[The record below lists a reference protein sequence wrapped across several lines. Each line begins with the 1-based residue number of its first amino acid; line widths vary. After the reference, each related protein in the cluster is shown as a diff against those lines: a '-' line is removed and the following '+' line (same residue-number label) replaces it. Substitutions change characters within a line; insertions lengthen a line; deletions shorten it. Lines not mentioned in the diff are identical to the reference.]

1 MTEATLLALGS
12 AALHATWN
20 LLIKTSSER
29 FLAAWGQFLVGG
41 LLFLPVLF
49 VIGPPGTAVLPFL
62 VASSCV
68 HVVYVVALVRAYH
81 HGDFS
86 FAYPLAR
93 GGGALLAAIGG
104 VVFLSDSLSAG
115 EWLAILVV
123 VVGLL
128 SLVRPGVSTVALAWA
143 ALTALTIG
151 TYTTIDIEG
160 ARRSAGFSYG
170 ISVMLGI
177 GAALTVT
184 GALTG
189 RGAAFLRSFPGS
201 WRRYVLGGLLATVAY
216 SMVLAAGRLAPVGY
230 VAALRE
236 FSVVFGALVGW
247 LLLHERLGRAR
258 LYSSV
263 VVAAGL
269 VMLVAFR

>member
-20 LLIKTSSER
+20 LLIKTSTER
-29 FLAAWGQFLVGG
+29 FLAAWGQFLIGG
-41 LLFLPVLF
+41 LLFLPVLL

-68 HVVYVVALVRAYH
+68 HVVYVTALVRAYH

-104 VVFLSDSLSAG
+104 VLFLSDTLSVG
-115 EWLAILVV
+115 EWAAILVV
-123 VVGLL
+123 VAGLA
-128 SLVRPGVSTVALAWA
+128 SLVRPGVSSVALAWA
-143 ALTALTIG
+143 VLTAVTIG

-170 ISVMLGI
+170 ISLMLGAGI
-177 GAALTVT
+177 ALTVA
-184 GALTG
+184 GLLVG
-189 RGAAFLRSFPGS
+189 RGPAFVRSLSAS
-201 WRRYVLGGLLATVAY
+201 WRRYVLGGVLATVAY
-216 SMVLAAGRLAPVGY
+216 SMVLAAGRLAPAGY

-236 FSVVFGALVGW
+236 FSVVLGALGGW
-247 LLLHERLGRAR
+247 LLLHERLGRHR
-258 LYSSV
+258 VYSSV

-269 VMLVAFR
+269 VMLVALH